1 VRSALL
7 EKLGILVLSR
17 GYHHKKKE
25 AKPEPPPAEE
35 KKETVDKV

>member
-1 VRSALL
+1 LGLL

-25 AKPEPPPAEE
+25 EKPEQPPAE

>member
-25 AKPEPPPAEE
+25 AKPEPPAE
-35 KKETVDKV
+35 KKETADKV